1 MDGLLAL
8 FGTAQAEALR
18 PNIILVFVDDFG
30 CRDLACYGD
39 EKFKTSKLDR
49 MSEKKT
55 TVVEFLLLWLNCVP
69 SRTGLMSGCHP
80 PSAGNET
87 LP

>member
-30 CRDLACYGD
+30 CGDLACYGN
-39 EKFKTSKLDR
+39 EKFNTSKLDR
-49 MSEKKT
+49 MPEKRQRWLSFCSSGS
-55 TVVEFLLLWLNCVP
+55 TVFQVG
-69 SRTGLMSGCHP
+69 RD
-80 PSAGNET
+80 
-87 LP
+87 